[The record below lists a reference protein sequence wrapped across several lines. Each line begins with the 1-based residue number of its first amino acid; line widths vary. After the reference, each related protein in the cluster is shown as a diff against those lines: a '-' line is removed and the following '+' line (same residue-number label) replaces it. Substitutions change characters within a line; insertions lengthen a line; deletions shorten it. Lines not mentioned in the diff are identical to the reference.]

1 MKWQAKDRKMLEQII
16 RYCEKIETTIHRFGA
31 NFESFTCDPDYVDSV
46 SMNILQIGELAG
58 SLSAD
63 YVESTKTSMDW
74 RAIKGMRN
82 IFAHDYGSMD
92 IERTWYTAT
101 TDVPELKAFCIK
113 QLEAIGKET
122 TDV

>member
-1 MKWQAKDRKMLEQII
+1 MKWQAKDRKMLQQII
-16 RYCEKIETTIHRFGA
+16 RYCEKIETTIQRFGA
-31 NFESFTCDPDYVDSV
+31 DFESFACDSDYVDSV

-63 YVESTKTSMDW
+63 YVESTKASVDW

-92 IERTWYTAT
+92 MERTWYTAT
-101 TDVPELKAFCIK
+101 SDVPELKAFCIR
-113 QLEAIGKET
+113 QLETIDKEAT
-122 TDV
+122 HV

>member
-1 MKWQAKDRKMLEQII
+1 MLEQII
-16 RYCEKIETTIHRFGA
+16 RYCGKIETTIRRFGA
-31 NFESFTCDPDYVDSV
+31 DFESFACDSDYVDSV

-63 YVESTKTSMDW
+63 YVESTKSSVDW

-92 IERTWYTAT
+92 MERTWYTAT

-113 QLEAIGKET
+113 QLETISKET
-122 TDV
+122 ADV

>member
-1 MKWQAKDRKMLEQII
+1 MKWQAKDRKVLEQII
-16 RYCEKIETTIHRFGA
+16 RYCEKIETTIRRFGA
-31 NFESFTCDPDYVDSV
+31 SFEAFVCDPDYVDSV

-58 SLSAD
+58 SLSAE
-63 YVESTKTSMDW
+63 YVESTRAAIDW

-113 QLEAIGKET
+113 QLKDADKET
-122 TDV
+122 ANA